1 MNLMSPN
8 VHGTSWNPSQG
19 WDRIWPA
26 GLSALGT
33 VKRDGVEYI
42 GLTELRALGF
52 LPPVAGGAAP
62 ETNSGYHTA
71 GSVVTQTS
79 DGRDL
84 NTIWEQFLTLLNAVN
99 GSRQALIRFLTFSVQ
114 QPVETVAQQGSGVDF
129 EESSQFGEP
138 VGQRVSPGYFSMAY
152 TFKWYDL
159 AGRYTWQYLAD
170 ATATMVNSLANA
182 AVEAYW
188 RKQLFEVFKTVFNAT
203 NLSATING
211 NPYTVFKFYNNDG
224 TVPPPYKNNTFLST
238 HQHYRTTGA
247 GTLVAGDLDEM
258 IADFNSHGYSQE
270 NGYRQVLMVHT
281 TQGNVIR
288 SFRSTANGGTGLYDF
303 IPAQGQPGQITAQNT
318 TVIGQTPL
326 GPTLDGL
333 TVIGNYGPLAIVQDD
348 WLPSTHIFGFCTGG
362 VDSLSNPVG
371 IREHAQ
377 AALRGLRLVKGR
389 QPDYPLID
397 SFWNFGFGT
406 GVRHR
411 GAGMVMEVT
420 ADATYDPPAAYA

>member
-1 MNLMSPN
+1 MNTSLILPKG
-8 VHGTSWNPSQG
+8 HGTVWTPEKG
-19 WDRIWPA
+19 YDTIWPA
-26 GLSALGT
+26 W
-33 VKRDGVEYI
+33 
-42 GLTELRALGF
+42 
-52 LPPVAGGAAP
+52 AGGPARAGFERVNIRELGMLMGIAGAAAP
-62 ETNSGYHTA
+62 ETNSGFHVS
-71 GSVVTQTS
+71 GDVVTQTA

-84 NTIWEQFLTLLNAVN
+84 NEIWTSFLQLLNAVN
-99 GSRQALIRFLTFSVQ
+99 SQRQALIRFLTFSVQ
-114 QPVETVAQQGSGVDF
+114 SPLELVPQQGTGVDF

-138 VGQRVSPGYFSMAY
+138 VGQRVTPTYFNMAY

-170 ATATMVNSLANA
+170 ATETMVNSLATA

-188 RKQLFEVFKTVFNAT
+188 RKQLFEVFKTVFNAN
-203 NLSATING
+203 NLSASINQQ
-211 NPYTVFKFYNNDG
+211 PYTVFKFYNNDG

-247 GTLVAGDLDEM
+247 GTLNAGDLDEM

-288 SFRSTANGGTGLYDF
+288 NFRSTANGGTGLYDF
-303 IPAQGQPGQITAQNT
+303 IPAQGQPGQITNQT
-318 TVIGQTPL
+318 TQVLGQAPVAS
-326 GPTLDGL
+326 TLDGL
-333 TVIGNYGPLAIVQDD
+333 QVIGNYGPLIIVQDD
-348 WLPSTHIFGFCTGG
+348 WLPSTHIFGFTTGG

-371 IREHAQ
+371 IREHANTN
-377 AALRGLRLVKGR
+377 LRGLRLVKGK

-397 SFWNFGFGT
+397 SFWAFGFGT

-411 GAGMVMEVT
+411 GAGMVMEIT

>member
-1 MNLMSPN
+1 MSKIIDPRQ
-8 VHGTSWNPSQG
+8 GTLWTPETGYDQV
-19 WDRIWPA
+19 WPA
-26 GLSALGT
+26 GISALGT
-33 VKRDGVEYI
+33 RNVKGMERID
-42 GLTELRALGF
+42 LRELGF
-52 LPPVAGGAAP
+52 LPAIAGGAAP
-62 ETNSGYHTA
+62 QTNSGYHTS
-71 GSVVTQTS
+71 GGIVTQTA

-84 NTIWEQFLTLLNAVN
+84 NVIWNEFMQMLNAVN
-99 GSRQALIRFLTFSVQ
+99 GQRQALIRFLTFGVQ
-114 QPVETVAQQGSGVDF
+114 QPVELVPQQGTGVDF

-138 VGQRVSPGYFSMAY
+138 VGQRVQPTYFNMAY

-170 ATATMVNSLANA
+170 ATEAMVNSLGNA

-188 RKQLFEVFKTVFNAT
+188 RKLLLEVFRTVFNAS
-203 NLSATING
+203 NLTANINQTA
-211 NPYTVFKFYNNDG
+211 YTVYKFYNADG
-224 TVPPPYKNNTFLST
+224 TVPPTYKNNTFDGT

-288 SFRSTANGGTGLYDF
+288 SFRSTANGGTGIYDF
-303 IPAQGQPGQITAQNT
+303 IPAVGQPGQITAQNT
-318 TVIGQTPL
+318 QMIGQSQVPN
-326 GPTLDGL
+326 TLEGL
-333 TVIGNYGPLAIVQDD
+333 QVIGNYGPLIVVQDD
-348 WLPSTHIFGFCTGG
+348 WLPSTHIFGFTTGG
-362 VDSLSNPVG
+362 ADSLSNPVG

-377 AALRGLRLVKGR
+377 TGLRGLRLVKGK

-397 SFWNFGFGT
+397 AFWTFGFGT

-420 ADATYDPPAAYA
+420 ADATYDPPAVYA